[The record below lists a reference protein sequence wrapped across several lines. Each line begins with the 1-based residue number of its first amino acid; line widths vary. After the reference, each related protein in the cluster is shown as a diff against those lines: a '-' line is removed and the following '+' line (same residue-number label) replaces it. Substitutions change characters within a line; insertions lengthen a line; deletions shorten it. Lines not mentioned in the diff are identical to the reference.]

1 VSSYTGENARKLRRP
16 ASRRSAPRRA
26 PARVSGSVPCD
37 GRYLDL
43 EASRLAL
50 TCPRRAVIR
59 RSGAAPSPGPGS
71 FARSRYQRSSVDKAS
86 GEPKKRRSSPAGA
99 RKRPGGVDRAEA
111 GGRAVKA
118 RSRWRPDDREV
129 VRRRAPNGE
138 VATPL
143 LPEDRPAW
151 STFWVMVRLP
161 AVRRLERR
169 RTVAAGLLA
178 AFEWQSPEVMSISSA
193 RDVNVGCRNGVETS

>member
-1 VSSYTGENARKLRRP
+1 VRWKVPRSRNQPHGIDVPA
-16 ASRRSAPRRA
+16 ASRDQAIGSGPFTGPRT
-26 PARVSGSVPCD
+26 
-37 GRYLDL
+37 
-43 EASRLAL
+43 SR
-50 TCPRRAVIR
+50 PR
-59 RSGAAPSPGPGS
+59 
-71 FARSRYQRSSVDKAS
+71 RYQRMSVDRAS
-86 GEPKKRRSSPAGA
+86 GEPKKRRSSPATRESAA
-99 RKRPGGVDRAEA
+99 RRRSSRSRRAC
-111 GGRAVKA
+111 RQA